1 MSARK
6 KKSKSKKSKYYDLG
20 YENDLT
26 SYTIKDLK
34 VMFRRHAEYAAKYPD
49 GKRSLVFAVDALLN
63 KELKRHK
70 RKWKQR
76 LQLLTETAKTGWNIM
91 LMVSRYDGTQF
102 SCRAGE
108 WIRNNNISAKTL
120 VTMVQDPNND
130 LMGIGGFTYEEL
142 HCLKAYI
149 LGHRNGDILSHEAM
163 EEDDDD
169 DQNDNEENA
178 IEPINPNA
186 NGRGGGGVGR
196 GHGRGGGGVGRGRG
210 YGRGGGGVGCG
221 RGYGRGGGVGRGYG
235 RGRGMGYGPVRGRGM
250 GFVRGG
256 GRGFCG
262 RGGYGDMSMG
272 FGYSEYQTE
281 YDEYGVSYGYNDM
294 RMAPP
299 TFRVISDDKRIQIQ
313 RKYDGELIDIILAQP
328 SKEYMESTVIKKKN
342 LVQRLWGPVR
352 GKRFKTVR
360 DDNPADAL
368 LRLGKV
374 LGQEFKWISRA
385 TSEPDGIHLKSS
397 VAGDET
403 DGDDTSTS
411 KPISASEQIIR
422 KARGGIKPA
431 WITRNNPVVMYE
443 ALSDEKKQCIDKFI
457 LDNDFS
463 MLNFISIHWGEPAV
477 TKAEQLGLLK
487 NERYNCEANDNEI
500 KENEDDWDAW

>member
-102 SCRAGE
+102 SCRGGE

-120 VTMVQDPNND
+120 VSMVQDPNND

-169 DQNDNEENA
+169 DINDNDDDINDNDENP

-186 NGRGGGGVGR
+186 NGRGGGGVGGGRGRGGGGGGVGRGR

-352 GKRFKTVR
+352 GR
-360 DDNPADAL
+360 
-368 LRLGKV
+368 
-374 LGQEFKWISRA
+374 
-385 TSEPDGIHLKSS
+385 SS
-397 VAGDET
+397 A
-403 DGDDTSTS
+403 S